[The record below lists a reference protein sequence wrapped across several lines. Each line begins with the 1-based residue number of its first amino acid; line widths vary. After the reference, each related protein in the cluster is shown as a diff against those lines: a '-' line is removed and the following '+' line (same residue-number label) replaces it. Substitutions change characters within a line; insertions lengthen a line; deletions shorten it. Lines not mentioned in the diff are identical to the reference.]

1 MNKVVHVYASF
12 LEDPDLCLVHFCF
25 SRLQQI
31 VTYWFTQS
39 FIYLAVVI
47 ILSRYNAEFLIFKS
61 PGLTAREIDFDFCV
75 YGV

>member
-1 MNKVVHVYASF
+1 MNKVVHAYASF

-31 VTYWFTQS
+31 VTYWFTQC
-39 FIYLAVVI
+39 FIYLAIVI
-47 ILSRYNAEFLIFKS
+47 IQIPPEFLIFKS
-61 PGLTAREIDFDFCV
+61 PGLTAREIDFDFYV